1 LVLSSFICV
10 HLRLKDFIRSLS
22 RRRPGEGGSI
32 RGLYFAVLNLRVSRP
47 KTEAMPDTDNEVRVA
62 RLTAYPVKGLAGQP
76 VDAVEV
82 QDRGLA
88 WDRRW
93 MLVDEDRRFLTQ
105 RQLPKLATIKAAVSA
120 GELVLRHGDTQMAI
134 PVEPPA
140 SAPRIQVTI
149 WRDQVE
155 AVVLPDAGSWVSAI
169 LDHRCELVFIPDTTR
184 RQVNP
189 AFAPAGNIVGF
200 ADAYPVL
207 LIGEASLADLNAKLG
222 EAVPMDRFRPN
233 IVVSSPEPFVEDQW
247 GELEIGTTRL
257 SGTKASARCSV
268 PTVDQLT
275 GQRTGPEPIRTLSS
289 YRRFGDG
296 VYLGQNLIV
305 RRRGTIAVND
315 LVVVKSRIDPV
326 YG

>member
-1 LVLSSFICV
+1 MRHDHIGHVGPRALPPI
-10 HLRLKDFIRSLS
+10 
-22 RRRPGEGGSI
+22 RPGFC
-32 RGLYFAVLNLRVSRP
+32 GLYFAALNLRVSRP
-47 KTEAMPDTDNEVRVA
+47 KTGAMPDTDNEVRVT
-62 RLTAYPVKGLAGQP
+62 RLTVYPVKGLAGQP
-76 VDAVEV
+76 VDTVDVRE
-82 QDRGLA
+82 RGFA

-105 RQLPKLATIKAAVSA
+105 RQLPKLAAIRAAVYA

-140 SAPRIQVTI
+140 SAANIQVTI

-155 AVVLPDAGSWVSAI
+155 AVILPEAGPWLSPI
-169 LDHRCELVFIPDTTR
+169 LDHRCELVFMPETTR

-189 AFAPAGNIVGF
+189 AFAPAGDIVGF
-200 ADAYPVL
+200 ADAYQVL
-207 LIGEASLADLNAKLG
+207 LIGEASLTDLNAKLS

-247 GELEIGTTRL
+247 GELEIGTAGL

-275 GQRTGPEPIRTLSS
+275 GQPTGPEPIRTLSS
-289 YRRFGDG
+289 YRRFGNG

-305 RRRGTIAVND
+305 RRRGTIVVND
-315 LVVVKSRIDPV
+315 SVVVKSRIEAV
-326 YG
+326 YA

>member
-1 LVLSSFICV
+1 
-10 HLRLKDFIRSLS
+10 
-22 RRRPGEGGSI
+22 
-32 RGLYFAVLNLRVSRP
+32 
-47 KTEAMPDTDNEVRVA
+47 MPDTEMRVT
-62 RLTAYPVKGLAGQP
+62 RLTVYPVKGLAGQS

-93 MLVDEDRRFLTQ
+93 MLVDDDRRFLTQ
-105 RQLPKLATIKAAVSA
+105 RQLPKLATIKAAVNA
-120 GELVLRHGDTQMAI
+120 GELVLCHGGTLMAI

-140 SAPRIQVTI
+140 SAPKIQVTI

-155 AVVLPDAGSWVSAI
+155 AVVLPDAGPWVSPI
-169 LDHRCELVFIPDTTR
+169 LDHRCELVFMPDTTR

-189 AFAPAGNIVGF
+189 TFAPTGNMVGF

-207 LIGEASLADLNAKLG
+207 LIGEASLADLNARLG
-222 EAVPMDRFRPN
+222 EAVPMNRFRPN
-233 IVVSSPEPFVEDQW
+233 ILVSSLEPFVEDHW
-247 GELEIGTTRL
+247 GELEIGTARL
-257 SGTKASARCSV
+257 SGAKASARCSV

-275 GQRTGPEPIRTLSS
+275 GERTGPEPIRTLSS

-296 VYLGQNLIV
+296 VYLGQNLLV
-305 RRRGTIAVND
+305 RQRGTIGVND
-315 LVVVKSRIDPV
+315 LVVVKSRIDAV

>member
-1 LVLSSFICV
+1 
-10 HLRLKDFIRSLS
+10 
-22 RRRPGEGGSI
+22 
-32 RGLYFAVLNLRVSRP
+32 
-47 KTEAMPDTDNEVRVA
+47 MPDADNEVRVA
-62 RLTAYPVKGLAGQP
+62 RLTVYPVKGLAGQP

-105 RQLPKLATIKAAVSA
+105 RQLPKLATIKAAVNA
-120 GELVLRHGDTQMAI
+120 GELVLRLGETQMLI

-140 SAPRIQVTI
+140 SAPKIQVTI
-149 WRDQVE
+149 WKDQVE
-155 AVVLPDAGSWVSAI
+155 AVILPDVGPWLSPI
-169 LDHRCELVFIPDTTR
+169 LDHRCELVFMPDTTR

-207 LIGEASLADLNAKLG
+207 LIGEASLADLNSKLG

-233 IVVSSPEPFVEDQW
+233 IVVSSREPFVEDQW
-247 GELEIGTTRL
+247 GELEIGTARL

-275 GQRTGPEPIRTLSS
+275 GERTGPEPIRTLSS

-296 VYLGQNLIV
+296 VFLGQNLNV
-305 RRRGTIAVND
+305 RRRGTIVVND
-315 LVVVKSRIDPV
+315 SVVVKSRIEAV
-326 YG
+326 YA